1 MTKEKIKI
9 YYSKDQLSRPITY
22 ELVKKFDV
30 MFNILHADINYGSEG
45 NLITEISGENKN
57 VKDALNYLNE
67 VGIVYKKY
75 NKFIIR
81 DEDECI
87 DCGAC
92 TAVCPSGALTMNKQ
106 DELQFDKEKCLV
118 CELCIKAC
126 PIGVIDVEL

>member
-1 MTKEKIKI
+1 
-9 YYSKDQLSRPITY
+9 LST
-22 ELVKKFDV
+22 
-30 MFNILHADINYGSEG
+30 
-45 NLITEISGENKN
+45 
-57 VKDALNYLNE
+57 
-67 VGIVYKKY
+67 KKY

-92 TAVCPSGALTMNKQ
+92 TAICPSGALTMNKQ